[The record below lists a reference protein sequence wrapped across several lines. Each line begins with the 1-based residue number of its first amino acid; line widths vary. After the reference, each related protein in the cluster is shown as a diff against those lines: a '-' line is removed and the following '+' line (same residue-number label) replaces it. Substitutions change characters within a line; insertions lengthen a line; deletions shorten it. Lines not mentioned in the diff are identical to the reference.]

1 MIPPSTSLGQWTP
14 SITRDSAVNR
24 IAAAAQPSA
33 TRRHGGGA
41 RSAKASATAV
51 TLVAW
56 PLGRSEGHTS
66 ELQSLMRISYAVFCL
81 KKNKTKKHHQKPN
94 VKYTTQ
100 YLQHSETIAHAIKV
114 K

>member
-56 PLGRSEGHTS
+56 PPGSDQLDTWSRCGIRPGRGRTEGFFRDGTGDGKGRGG
-66 ELQSLMRISYAVFCL
+66 EVGVDYGGGLNDNE
-81 KKNKTKKHHQKPN
+81 KK
-94 VKYTTQ
+94 
-100 YLQHSETIAHAIKV
+100 
-114 K
+114 